1 MPQKGDARA
10 PLAGRAD
17 AFLAA
22 IVESSVDAIKAKTL
36 DGTLIF
42 WNRACERMYGY
53 SAEEAIGRNVSMVIA
68 PERPNELTEIL
79 ARIVAGERVEHY
91 ETERVCKDGTRIDV
105 SISVSPIRDDDGAV
119 VGAATIA
126 RDVTERKRAERGQRL
141 LAAASR
147 LFAEAGLDATAVLD
161 GLCRAAVE
169 TIADDCVIVLVGD
182 DGVTLRPA
190 AVHDT
195 DAERAALRR
204 RVLTEQPLRVG
215 EGMLGRVAG
224 AGEPLLVPVM
234 DDETRRDAMLPV
246 HRPSAGELPV
256 RSMLGA
262 PLRAYG
268 RTLGALLLGCRQA
281 GRPYTGQDVGFVQEL
296 AERAAMALEAARA
309 HADERRARREAEQLA
324 AITRYI
330 GQSLSLER
338 VLDAVAGAASELL
351 AAPVAGVFLL
361 DPSGEWFELSAGR
374 GLPAAG
380 EPLRL
385 PRRASL
391 AGRAAAA
398 GQAELVP
405 DVRAAG
411 VTALPVLVSGEA
423 VGSLIVAPIG
433 TPEAP
438 SGVVEVYA
446 PTPGAFTP
454 RDAELLGV
462 FAEAA
467 GAAISNAR
475 LYEET
480 ERGMRAREEFLHVA
494 AHELRSPITG
504 LRGYAQMVA
513 RQIDRPEGLDLIRLR
528 SGLARIDEQSRRL
541 TDLVERLLD
550 VTRLAAG
557 RLEIERQRIDLAAVA
572 RQATEMVRERYADR
586 QFVLHARRR
595 VPLDADPVRIAQVLV
610 NLVDNAAK
618 FSPAGAP
625 VEVEVAVEDGAAQV
639 TVRDH
644 GSGVPEGARERIFG
658 RFEQGHAERHYGGL
672 GLGLYISRQLV
683 DLHGGTLSH
692 EAPADGGARFVVRL
706 PVAEESVAHAAG
718 SGPVLVVDDDDTIRA
733 VIAETLTD
741 EGYDTMEAND
751 GSIALELVREHP
763 PRLIL
768 LDMRMPGMNG
778 WEFAEAYR
786 RLPGPHAPIVVVTG
800 GGQPDV
806 KAREIGADA
815 YLVKPF
821 EVDELVSMVARYVG

>member
-1 MPQKGDARA
+1 MAQGGGPR
-10 PLAGRAD
+10 LSLSGRAD
-17 AFLAA
+17 ALLAA

-36 DGTLIF
+36 DGVLIF
-42 WNRACERMYGY
+42 WNRACERIYGY
-53 SAEEAIGRNVSMVIA
+53 SADEALGRNVSLVIP
-68 PERPNELTEIL
+68 PERPGELTEIL
-79 ARIVAGERVEHY
+79 ARIIAGERVEHY
-91 ETERVCKDGTRIDV
+91 ETERVRKDGTRIDV
-105 SISVSPIRDDDGAV
+105 SISVSPIRDEAGAV
-119 VGAATIA
+119 IGAATIA
-126 RDVTERKRAERGQRL
+126 RDITERKRAERGQRL

-147 LFAEAGLDATAVLD
+147 LFAEAGLDPAAVLD
-161 GLCRAAVE
+161 GLCRATVE
-169 TIADDCVIVLVGD
+169 TVADDCVIVLVDEGS
-182 DGVTLRPA
+182 GMLRPA

-195 DAERAALRR
+195 DAERADLRR
-204 RVLTEQPLRVG
+204 RVLTEHPLRVG
-215 EGMLGRVAG
+215 EGMLGRVVQCG
-224 AGEPLLVPVM
+224 QPLLVPVL
-234 DDETRRDAMLPV
+234 DEESLRDAMAPA
-246 HRPSAGELPV
+246 HRPYAEQLPA
-256 RSMLGA
+256 RSMLGV

-268 RTLGALLLGCRQA
+268 KTLGALLLGRHAA
-281 GRPYTGQDVGFVQEL
+281 GRPYTEQDTAFVQEL

-309 HADERRARREAEQLA
+309 HADEQRARREAEQLA

-338 VLDAVAGAASELL
+338 VLDAVAGAAADLL

-361 DPSGEWFELSAGR
+361 DPSGEWFDLVAGR
-374 GLPAAG
+374 GLPSADQ
-380 EPLRL
+380 PLRL

-391 AGRAAAA
+391 AGRTVAA
-398 GQAELVP
+398 GRAEVVP

-411 VTALPVLVSGEA
+411 VTVLPALVAGGA

-433 TPEAP
+433 SPEAP

-446 PTPGAFTP
+446 PTPGAFAP
-454 RDAELLGV
+454 RDADLLGV

-504 LRGYAQMVA
+504 LRGYAQMVT
-513 RQIDRPEGLDLIRLR
+513 RQIDRPEGLDPIRLR

-541 TDLVERLLD
+541 TELVERLLD

-557 RLEIERQRIDLAAVA
+557 RLEMERERIDLAAVA
-572 RQATEMVRERYADR
+572 RQATETVRERYADR
-586 QFVLHARRR
+586 QFVLHARRQ
-595 VPLDADPVRIAQVLV
+595 VPLDADPVRIGQVLV

-618 FSPAGAP
+618 FSPDGAP
-625 VEVEVAVEDGAAQV
+625 VEVEVTVEDGAAQV
-639 TVRDH
+639 AVRDH
-644 GSGVPEGARERIFG
+644 GSGVPEAARERIFG

-683 DLHGGTLSH
+683 DLHGGTIFH

-706 PVAEESVAHAAG
+706 PIAEEALNHATG

-741 EGYDTMEAND
+741 EGYDTLEAKD
-751 GSIALELVREHP
+751 GTIALELAREHP

-786 RLPGPHAPIVVVTG
+786 QVPGPHAPIVVLTG
-800 GGQPDV
+800 GGQADV

-815 YLVKPF
+815 YLTKPF
-821 EVDELVSMVARYVG
+821 EVEDLINLVARYVG